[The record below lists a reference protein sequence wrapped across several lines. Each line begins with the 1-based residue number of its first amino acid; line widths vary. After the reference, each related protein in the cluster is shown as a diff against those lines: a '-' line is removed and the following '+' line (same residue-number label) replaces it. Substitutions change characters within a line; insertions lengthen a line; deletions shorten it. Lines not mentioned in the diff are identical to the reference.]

1 MILTTE
7 GRKGVTRLMPLPRC
21 TQLPLHFWWHPEHI
35 PSAVHGMGKPWG
47 SSAQQSR
54 GHVWPQPAHTVR
66 NPDPC
71 CGLWYPSVACSLSQE
86 GTQSPGLPW
95 SPTDALFLAGVM
107 GWGWAARPCP
117 AAPGEPPGLVG
128 PCHFWNHHFW
138 TRPKSCHSSVYSQN
152 PFLSST
158 NGKTLV

>member
-1 MILTTE
+1 
-7 GRKGVTRLMPLPRC
+7 MPLPRC

-47 SSAQQSR
+47 SHGEAL
-54 GHVWPQPAHTVR
+54 HN
-66 NPDPC
+66 NPGAMSDPSPHIPYVILTPVV
-71 CGLWYPSVACSLSQE
+71 GWYPKVACSLSQE

-138 TRPKSCHSSVYSQN
+138 THPKSCHSSVYSQN